1 MASASQK
8 RKLLLDLA
16 MYFAERGEI
25 CTPSQFNRDRGNRPH
40 MVKSSTV
47 NKFFGSWSNML
58 KEVNK
63 YHSDILSTMGK
74 KEPEKPKEI
83 FDPLSQYF
91 KDQNIE
97 KATDPL
103 EALRASSVEK

>member
-1 MASASQK
+1 MPTASQRK
-8 RKLLLDLA
+8 KLLLDLA

-25 CTPSQFNRDRGNRPH
+25 CTPSQFNLDRGNRPH
-40 MVKSSTV
+40 MVKAATV
-47 NKFFGSWSNML
+47 NKFFGSWSSML
-58 KEVNK
+58 GEVK
-63 YHSDILSTMGK
+63 KHHSDILSTMGK

-83 FDPLSQYF
+83 FDPLAQYF